1 MKFKPSAIASSLVIT
16 SYAISQVLRL
26 SSNLI
31 MTRLLVPEMFGIMA
45 VCQTIIFMLAMV
57 SDIGITPSIIRSR
70 RGGDPYFLNTAWTL
84 QIIRGGGIG
93 LFVVIVAFSLFVA
106 QQNSLLND
114 ETVYNKPVLIEAML
128 WIALVPFISGFKS
141 TNIILANRKLHVGH
155 ISAMELLS
163 QIIGLVVM
171 ISWATISPS
180 IYALL
185 AGALTSAVSTTI
197 LSHTLIKGERNRLA
211 FDASATREI
220 ISFGKWILITS
231 FLTALL
237 NQGDRLIFGALVDAE
252 TLGIYSVAIFLTT
265 AITQAIFK
273 VNKMVF
279 FPLLS
284 ETARGDSSKLAAQYY
299 NIRLK
304 TDFIMFTASGFLFA
318 LGKTIVGL
326 LYDERYKLAGELLEV
341 LSLSLLLTS
350 PVISGAIYLAIGKPK
365 FITAM
370 VTFEGAARLTLI
382 PILFFSGGI
391 NLAIWAVAAS
401 AMFII
406 PLDWYFKHKLKILN
420 FKLELRLPPL
430 FFVSYYFFDYIEHYI
445 LKLLN

>member
-1 MKFKPSAIASSLVIT
+1 
-16 SYAISQVLRL
+16 
-26 SSNLI
+26 
-31 MTRLLVPEMFGIMA
+31 
-45 VCQTIIFMLAMV
+45 
-57 SDIGITPSIIRSR
+57 
-70 RGGDPYFLNTAWTL
+70 
-84 QIIRGGGIG
+84 
-93 LFVVIVAFSLFVA
+93 
-106 QQNSLLND
+106 
-114 ETVYNKPVLIEAML
+114 ML

-141 TNIILANRKLHVGH
+141 TNIILANRKLQVGR
-155 ISAMELLS
+155 ISTMELLS

-180 IYALL
+180 IFALL
-185 AGALTSAVSTTI
+185 AGTLTSAVSTTI
-197 LSHTLIKGERNRLA
+197 LSHTLVKGERNRLA

-284 ETARGDSSKLAAQYY
+284 ETARDNSSKLAVQYY

-304 TDFIMFTASGFLFA
+304 TDFIMITASGFLFA

-350 PVISGAIYLAIGKPK
+350 PVLSGAIYLAIGKPK
-365 FITAM
+365 FITTM

-382 PILFFSGGI
+382 PILFFYGGI
-391 NLAIWAVAAS
+391 NLAIWAVAVS

-420 FKLELRLPPL
+420 FKLELRVLPL
-430 FFVSYYFFDYIEHYI
+430 FLVTYYAGELLELYI
-445 LKLLN
+445 LEWIK